1 MTEPAGGAPDG
12 ASDGAPASGR
22 PRRGAAGR
30 TPDEIRALILDAA
43 AECLVEGGF
52 ANGRLLSA
60 IARRAGISRP
70 TLYKYG
76 GTVEDIREALVRR
89 ELAVFTEELILQLR
103 DAAWTSED
111 LVDLLVFVVGYGR
124 RHPLLQAA
132 LRDVPEII
140 LPVFTV
146 NAESTIRRISR
157 LLEPLAQEHVD
168 AGRMPPVDVPL
179 LVDALFRIAVSLILV
194 RGPLDLDDPE
204 TLRGYL
210 DVALGTVAELR
221 AQPVAG

>member
-1 MTEPAGGAPDG
+1 MTEPADGAPD
-12 ASDGAPASGR
+12 DAPAPGR
-22 PRRGAAGR
+22 TRRGAAGR

-89 ELAVFTEELILQLR
+89 EIAVFAEDLIPRLR
-103 DAAWTSED
+103 TAAWTGDD

-146 NAESTIRRISR
+146 NAESTIRRISK
-157 LLEPLAQEHVD
+157 LLQPLMQEHID
-168 AGRMPPVDVPL
+168 AGRVPPVDVSL
-179 LVDALFRIAVSLILV
+179 LVDALFRVAVSLILV

-210 DVALGTVAELR
+210 DVALGAVADLR
-221 AQPVAG
+221 AQPVPS

>member
-1 MTEPAGGAPDG
+1 MTEPATGAPER
-12 ASDGAPASGR
+12 APR
-22 PRRGAAGR
+22 PVRERRGAAGR
-30 TPDEIRALILDAA
+30 SPEQIRDLILDAA
-43 AECLVEGGF
+43 AECLVDGGF

-76 GTVEDIREALVRR
+76 GNVDDIREALVRR
-89 ELAVFTEELILQLR
+89 EITVFAQELIPRLR
-103 DAAWTSED
+103 DTDWTTDS
-111 LVDLLVFVVGYGR
+111 LVEVLVFVVGYGR

-132 LRDVPEII
+132 LRDIPEII

-146 NAESTIRRISR
+146 NAEDTIRRISA
-157 LLEPLAQEHVD
+157 LLEPLAREHVD
-168 AGRMPPVDVPL
+168 AGRIPPVDLPL
-179 LVDALFRIAVSLILV
+179 LIDAIFRVAVSLILI

-210 DVALGTVAELR
+210 DFALGTLAELR
-221 AQPVAG
+221 PRPVGA